1 MLYERPRRDRL
12 LRFLGF
18 INGRQFLK
26 PLHRTA
32 TGAAVADRWFRHL
45 FPSQFS
51 QLVNKH
57 SQVGMPLLGSIS
69 KMCV

>member
-32 TGAAVADRWFRHL
+32 IGAVADRWFRHL

-69 KMCV
+69 KMCA